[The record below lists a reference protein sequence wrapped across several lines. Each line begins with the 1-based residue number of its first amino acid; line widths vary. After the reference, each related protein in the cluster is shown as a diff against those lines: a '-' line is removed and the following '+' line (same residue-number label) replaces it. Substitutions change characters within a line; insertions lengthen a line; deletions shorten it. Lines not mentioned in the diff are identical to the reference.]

1 MKKLF
6 LTTIVLLVAVLAS
19 AQVKVVPKLQKGQ
32 KMTYI
37 AEATTNA
44 GMDITLTGETVYE
57 VVDETADGFVISI
70 TCTKMDTQGGD
81 ETMRTIMTLTEQ
93 MMVGQSILVSTDKE
107 GKVTGIKNATE
118 AREACIAS
126 LTKIVDQL
134 FEKNPSMAQ
143 VISKEQLRA
152 QAVDAFTD
160 EALLKSITAASNSPL
175 ALNGLTIRNMAQDTY
190 TNAQDIKMKRM
201 YFVTNGGK
209 TITTNSTASM
219 TEDEVKAFVIKQVE
233 EKAPEQAETIK
244 QNIDTLVGSGM
255 MKIEANEKVK
265 YDLGENGWVSSIDY
279 TSTMSLMGQTIN
291 MKNIITL
298 K

>member
-44 GMDITLTGETVYE
+44 GMDITSTGETVYE

-219 TEDEVKAFVIKQVE
+219 TEDEVKVFVIKQVE

-255 MKIEANEKVK
+255 MKIEASEKVK